1 MGESKNGT
9 QLRIKR
15 NRGNQKVAAANAD
28 HSAAQETTAR
38 GRRSAAEPRTDR
50 RQYTT
55 TRKPQPD
62 HQSAKN
68 APQLAQ
74 EPERIRKQYAIL
86 RERLRAD
93 ASRPACR
100 HICKDAA
107 RYHLDIDIPGT
118 H

>member
-1 MGESKNGT
+1 M
-9 QLRIKR
+9 
-15 NRGNQKVAAANAD
+15 AAANAD
-28 HSAAQETTAR
+28 HSAAQETAAR

-55 TRKPQPD
+55 TRKPEPD
-62 HQSAKN
+62 RQSAKN
-68 APQLAQ
+68 APQLTQ
-74 EPERIRKQYAIL
+74 EPERIRKRYAFL

-100 HICKDAA
+100 HICEGVA
-107 RYHLDIDIPGT
+107 RYHLNVDVSGT